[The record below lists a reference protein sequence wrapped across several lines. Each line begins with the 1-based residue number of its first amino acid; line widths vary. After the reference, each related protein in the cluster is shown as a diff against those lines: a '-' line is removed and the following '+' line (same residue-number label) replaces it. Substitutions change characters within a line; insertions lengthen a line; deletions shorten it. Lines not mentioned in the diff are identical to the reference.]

1 VSLGGGTTERLGRS
15 ARAGLWIEMAN
26 EADQNNGQTKLDVA
40 ANITKW
46 AAVLGAVVAAGQASS
61 SWITGYWQ
69 NQAEQ
74 SRAEEAFRMET
85 LKAQSELAK
94 SYLEMIVADDASDDD
109 RIILFGALGELKE
122 HPLQHWASTRRDAY
136 AVKVAKLTEIAV
148 QQENLAAIKDEG
160 ERQERELLLSID
172 AIRAQLDANPTPEE
186 VTILQ
191 ADLAQKYKE
200 LGTVRA
206 AIALAKQQTED
217 LALAAPSTDGTAVAI
232 LAPPNVSELV
242 SSLGQ
247 RITPE
252 LLFPLFAE
260 SARQRILDN
269 SASLQNAM
277 VEFKVTDPRIAAI
290 VLAFIATER
299 PDFSTSEEP
308 ERQAEN
314 YEGRL
319 DLGNTQPGDG
329 VRFRGRGYI
338 LVTGRA
344 NYQRIS
350 ELLGLG
356 QRLVDSP
363 EDLSS
368 PEIAARSTVAY
379 IVERQSRVLEA
390 LTDNNLERVYKTLVG
405 GLTLRFRDFK
415 KAYGRVLVELGQG
428 PAVGA
433 FLTDLNSDSPDARR
447 AARAAL
453 SQIGEAAFAP
463 MMGFWTENADNYR
476 VRLGVAVAL
485 TEYLRT
491 NKTTRASAAE
501 RLSDSDLGL
510 LLAAAN
516 DPDRTLRIYATEFL
530 MDLGSP
536 RIVPLIRDRFEAASD
551 DGKFNFIVAISD
563 TLGSLSAEQK
573 LSLRADLTTWR
584 ETVGPNTQK
593 KIDELLARL

>member
-1 VSLGGGTTERLGRS
+1 MTDDLEQN
-15 ARAGLWIEMAN
+15 AAPAG
-26 EADQNNGQTKLDVA
+26 QSKLDVA

-46 AAVLGAVVAAGQASS
+46 AAVLGAVIAAGQAGS

-69 NQAEQ
+69 NQSEQ
-74 SRAEEAFRMET
+74 SRAAEAFRMET

-122 HPLQHWASTRRDAY
+122 HPLQQWASTRRDAY
-136 AVKVAKLTEIAV
+136 AIKLAKLTEIAV

-172 AIRAQLDANPTPEE
+172 AIRTELGANPTPEE
-186 VTILQ
+186 ATSLQ

-206 AIALAKQQTED
+206 GIALAKQQTED
-217 LALAAPSTDGTAVAI
+217 LALTAPSAAGTGVPI
-232 LAPPNVSELV
+232 LSPPNVSELV

-260 SARQRILDN
+260 NARQRIMDN
-269 SASLQNAM
+269 SASLRNAM
-277 VEFKVTDPRIAAI
+277 LEFRVSDPRIAAVI
-290 VLAFIATER
+290 LAFVAAAR

-308 ERQAEN
+308 ERQAAI
-314 YEGRL
+314 YEGRT

-329 VRFRGRGYI
+329 IRFRGRGYI

-344 NYQRIS
+344 NYRRFS

-363 EDLSS
+363 EDLIS
-368 PEIAARSTVAY
+368 PEIAARTTVAY
-379 IVERQSRVLEA
+379 IVERQSRILDA
-390 LTDNNLERVYKTLVG
+390 LTDGNLERIFKVVHGPITPRFKVFKEAYEKA
-405 GLTLRFRDFK
+405 LR
-415 KAYGRVLVELGQG
+415 ELGQG
-428 PAVGA
+428 PVVGA
-433 FLTDLNSDSPDARR
+433 FLADLNSDSPDTRR

-453 SQIGEAAFAP
+453 MQIGEAAFAP
-463 MMGFWTENADNYR
+463 MMGYWTENADNYR

-485 TEYLRT
+485 TEYLRA
-491 NKTTRASAAE
+491 NKVTRASAAE
-501 RLSDSDLGL
+501 RLSDGDLSL
-510 LLAAAN
+510 LLAAA
-516 DPDRTLRIYATEFL
+516 DDSDRTLRIYATEFL

-536 RIVPLIRDRFEAASD
+536 RIVPLIHDRFESASD
-551 DGKFNFIVAISD
+551 DGKFNYVVALSD
-563 TLGSLSAEQK
+563 TFESLSPEQK
-573 LSLRADLTTWR
+573 QSLRADLAAWR
-584 ETVGPNTQK
+584 ETVGPNTQQ
-593 KIDELLARL
+593 KIDELLTRL